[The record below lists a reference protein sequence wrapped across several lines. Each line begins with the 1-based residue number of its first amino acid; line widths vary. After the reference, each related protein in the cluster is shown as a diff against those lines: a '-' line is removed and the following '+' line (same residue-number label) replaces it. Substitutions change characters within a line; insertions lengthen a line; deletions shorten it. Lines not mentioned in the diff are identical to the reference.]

1 MVMFCDGSAHTDA
14 LGGGG
19 VGLLLYKGGELATAA
34 TSTATTTLSIPTGLL
49 STNSSTECFG
59 ILALTSKAITLTQQ
73 GSEVDNFHI
82 VSDSQTYVNMA
93 RAGKAGKDGN
103 YWHSIK
109 RIESMKRT
117 LRSRGKRW
125 VCWWSPGHVGN
136 RLNDIVD
143 NAAKQGATLSRTTMA
158 PLAEMKKPYQL
169 VKSFIRRRLN
179 ARYQQWWNTT
189 EHARTTFQCHPLLDK
204 KIPKELTS
212 GIKRRHQIILSKARM
227 GNVNTNSS
235 RHLYGLLPHPYCDH
249 CENIEDS
256 FDHRIFDCAF
266 YKVLRWKMKRKLR
279 LIQVDLPFS
288 RNTFLILEGVKPK
301 NRKSVVRIFCK
312 FFEDTK
318 LDDFFFGITS

>member
-1 MVMFCDGSAHTDA
+1 
-14 LGGGG
+14 
-19 VGLLLYKGGELATAA
+19 
-34 TSTATTTLSIPTGLL
+34 
-49 STNSSTECFG
+49 
-59 ILALTSKAITLTQQ
+59 
-73 GSEVDNFHI
+73 
-82 VSDSQTYVNMA
+82 
-93 RAGKAGKDGN
+93 
-103 YWHSIK
+103 
-109 RIESMKRT
+109 
-117 LRSRGKRW
+117 
-125 VCWWSPGHVGN
+125 
-136 RLNDIVD
+136 
-143 NAAKQGATLSRTTMA
+143 MA

-235 RHLYGLLPHPYCDH
+235 RHLYGLQPHPYCDH
-249 CENIEDS
+249 CDNIEDS
-256 FDHRIFDCAF
+256 FDHRIFDCPF

-312 FFEDTK
+312 FLEDTK